1 MKTLMYAVVLACSIG
16 TTWAATPT
24 PESIKRY
31 MQVTQ
36 TEALMQQMLQ
46 QPIDFKTVVA
56 QFEPDPAKQQA
67 FLADTDE
74 FLRLFDQHIDRQK
87 LLRHMEQ
94 AISTTFNQ
102 AEIDASIRFYES
114 PEGQAILSKTPAFSQ
129 QMLQGMMPILNEA
142 MLKTMQQM
150 SAKRPAQ

>member
-1 MKTLMYAVVLACSIG
+1 MKILMCAALLACSVSSAWG
-16 TTWAATPT
+16 ASPS

-36 TEALMQQMLQ
+36 TEALIQQMLQ

-87 LLRHMEQ
+87 LLRHVEQ

-102 AEIDASIRFYES
+102 AEIDASIRFYET
-114 PEGQAILSKTPAFSQ
+114 PEGQAILSKTPTFTQ
-129 QMLQGMMPILNEA
+129 NMLQGMMPILNEA
-142 MLKTMQQM
+142 MLNTMQQM
-150 SAKRPAQ
+150 SAKRPSQ